1 MKLPK
6 EEFKNI
12 IIFIGFCSWII
23 GLLLLVVYFAQGF
36 NLLKI

>member
-6 EEFKNI
+6 EEFKNT

-23 GLLLLVVYFAQGF
+23 GLLLLLIYLSKGF
-36 NLLKI
+36 DLIN